1 MWGQKKACVAG
12 MKPGREKCWKCNE
25 NVKGNRQHDLFVGPY
40 RPFWGSLVAQM
51 VKNPPAIPE
60 TQVQSLGWEDALEKG
75 MATHSS
81 ILAWRI
87 PWTEEPGRLQSMR
100 SHKVRHEWLTNTL
113 LYITGHSAHD
123 GNQWGGLLSR
133 GLISDLFLNR
143 TTEATGGSV
152 VKKTCLPMQ
161 HIWVWSLGQEDP
173 LEKEMATCS
182 SFFAWRTPGTEEP
195 GWQETM
201 GSPRVRHDWVNTE
214 AHTLRLLC

>member
-1 MWGQKKACVAG
+1 M
-12 MKPGREKCWKCNE
+12 P
-25 NVKGNRQHDLFVGPY
+25 
-40 RPFWGSLVAQM
+40 
-51 VKNPPAIPE
+51 
-60 TQVQSLGWEDALEKG
+60 
-75 MATHSS
+75 
-81 ILAWRI
+81 WR
-87 PWTEEPGRLQSMR
+87 R
-100 SHKVRHEWLTNTL
+100 EWLPTPVFLPGEFHGQRSLAGYSPCGPTKSDTNDWLTL
-113 LYITGHSAHD
+113 YYISQDILHMMGTNRGV
-123 GNQWGGLLSR
+123 LLSR